1 MRVALVICVAG
12 IFAVGFASGIFE
24 VIRDISIT
32 FIN

>member
-1 MRVALVICVAG
+1 VAG